1 MSKPRFYQSSSL
13 RRTWRLVNLILL
25 TIGFVIPVVQ
35 DQEFGM
41 INYLHIL
48 FVLVLFLPGVIFQAI
63 AIPGKLPGLLL
74 YAGGLVSL
82 VSLLV
87 YLLLGIMTFGLQSS
101 SVLKESRRRNL
112 QSLLL
117 ITLSG
122 IGVFAILF
130 LWQEHLAHGAAIM
143 VVGLISCW
151 ILEWLELQ
159 SAKLRQKR

>member
-1 MSKPRFYQSSSL
+1 M
-13 RRTWRLVNLILL
+13 ILL
-25 TIGFVIPVVQ
+25 TIGFIIPVVQ

-41 INYLHIL
+41 INYLQIL

-63 AIPGKLPGLLL
+63 AVPGKLPGLLL
-74 YAGGLVSL
+74 YTGGLVSL

-87 YLLLGIMTFGLQSS
+87 YLLLGIMTFGLQSLS
-101 SVLKESRRRNL
+101 LLKESRRRNL

-130 LWQEHLAHGAAIM
+130 LWQEHLTHGAAIM
-143 VVGLISCW
+143 VVALVSCW
-151 ILEWLELQ
+151 ILEWLELR
-159 SAKLRQKR
+159 STKLRQER